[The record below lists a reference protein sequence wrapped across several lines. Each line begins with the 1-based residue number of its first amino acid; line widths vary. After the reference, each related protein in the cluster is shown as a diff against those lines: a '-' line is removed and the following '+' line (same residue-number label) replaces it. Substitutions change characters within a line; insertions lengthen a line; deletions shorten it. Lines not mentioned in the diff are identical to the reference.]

1 MYRPQHTEPCVT
13 SGKPTL
19 SIYTMVPC
27 PCHMIDV
34 NSLITSVH
42 PPIFSLQASVY
53 GQAQRSQV
61 FVTYVLS
68 SAICFNHV
76 FDFLPTYGTQR
87 VFLPLYKNGTLVAH
101 AHVSTSIQHRI
112 DSSLIAD
119 RAFIVRIVGHGAT
132 LLCSLL
138 NLGGA
143 LGRRLL

>member
-1 MYRPQHTEPCVT
+1 MCHFWQAYPEHLYHGALP
-13 SGKPTL
+13 L
-19 SIYTMVPC
+19 SYDRCKFTDHFCSPS
-27 PCHMIDV
+27 D
-34 NSLITSVH
+34 
-42 PPIFSLQASVY
+42 LQASVY
-53 GQAQRSQV
+53 GLAQRSQV